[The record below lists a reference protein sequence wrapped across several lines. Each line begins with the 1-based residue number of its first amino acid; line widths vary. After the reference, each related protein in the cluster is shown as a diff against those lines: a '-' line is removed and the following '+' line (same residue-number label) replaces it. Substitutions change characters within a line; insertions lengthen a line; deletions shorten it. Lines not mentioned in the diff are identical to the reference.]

1 MKDEVTL
8 EQALELLI
16 EDQPVHVFNED
27 GDDYFFGYKSA
38 LNEEEP
44 VPHLV
49 VTGIFANTEDLKDG
63 NGEMQVIT
71 TKPDKLAIKE
81 LLKAGK
87 AVPGASLEEK
97 QNLSIK

>member
-1 MKDEVTL
+1 MKAEVTL
-8 EQALELLI
+8 EQALELLM

-44 VPHLV
+44 VPPLV

-63 NGEMQVIT
+63 NGE
-71 TKPDKLAIKE
+71 D
-81 LLKAGK
+81 AGHRAAGERVK
-87 AVPGASLEEK
+87 KKSLG
-97 QNLSIK
+97 SGYC

>member
-8 EQALELLI
+8 EQALELLM

-38 LNEEEP
+38 INEEEP

-49 VTGIFANTEDLKDG
+49 VTGIFANTEALKDVDHHG
-63 NGEMQVIT
+63 SCRTHQRILQRNRAGSLHGSGAYRPNVGEET
-71 TKPDKLAIKE
+71 
-81 LLKAGK
+81 
-87 AVPGASLEEK
+87 
-97 QNLSIK
+97 

>member
-8 EQALELLI
+8 EQALELLM

-38 LNEEEP
+38 INEEEP

-49 VTGIFANTEDLKDG
+49 VTGIFANTRGSERWQWRDADHRAAADAQYSRAADG
-63 NGEMQVIT
+63 
-71 TKPDKLAIKE
+71 
-81 LLKAGK
+81 
-87 AVPGASLEEK
+87 
-97 QNLSIK
+97 

>member
-8 EQALELLI
+8 EQALELLM
-16 EDQPVHVFNED
+16 EDQPVHVFDEN

-38 LNEEEP
+38 INEGEP

-63 NGEMQVIT
+63 NGEMQVI
-71 TKPDKLAIKE
+71 E
-81 LLKAGK
+81 LQVERVKK
-87 AVPGASLEEK
+87 KSLG
-97 QNLSIK
+97 SGYC